1 VSANGAVALAAAGAY
16 DRLMRRGGKALVLAL
31 VLATSGGA
39 EAQESG
45 VPSGDGQVTYQ
56 GVAPGEG
63 AAEARKPRRGRTP
76 MVTWLGFQPRPDGG
90 ARVFVQLDR
99 EMAHPQQIVDGT
111 LVIALA
117 GARVAHTNSRRFLDT
132 RFFDTAVER
141 ISIES
146 ARRRPRS
153 RGKGLELV
161 IRFKDP
167 AAARELAAS
176 MTTGKDGYTYLMVD
190 VPAAGSQRA
199 MLKSD

>member
-1 VSANGAVALAAAGAY
+1 
-16 DRLMRRGGKALVLAL
+16 MRRGGKALVLAL
-31 VLATSGGA
+31 VLAASGGA
-39 EAQESG
+39 EAQEAS
-45 VPSGDGQVTYQ
+45 VPSGDGSVTYQ

-99 EMAHPQQIVDGT
+99 EMPHPQQIVEGA
-111 LVIALA
+111 LVVSLA

-141 ISIES
+141 VSIES
-146 ARRRPRS
+146 ARRRPGASR

-190 VPAAGSQRA
+190 VPSAGSQRA
-199 MLKSD
+199 MLKKPD